1 VIEAASSGSGRCG
14 GTLLQEEEPQ
24 MEMQQI
30 RYFII
35 LAQTLNFT
43 RAAEAC
49 NVTQPALTRAIK
61 QLEEELGG
69 DLIRR
74 ERGNSHLTE
83 LGRRMLP
90 LMQQCYDAAM
100 SARSLARAVKNND
113 VAPLSVAV
121 SRTVNM
127 ANFVGPL
134 SQMFAAYP
142 GAQLKIRRGNA
153 TEIGTLLKEG
163 EAELAL
169 AGPLADN
176 WDRLDAWELFE
187 EPYVLLINLD
197 HPLARRNDIEAAQLA
212 GAHFLCQTCCEMAE
226 IVAAALAAHDVAM
239 ASAHEVET
247 DNDLIS
253 LLEANAGIAF
263 VPASAPSSAKL
274 RRLVVRGLD
283 VRRKVSVYAVAGRQ
297 RSHVTT
303 TLLNLLRASEWP
315 PSEEALS
322 AA

>member
-1 VIEAASSGSGRCG
+1 
-14 GTLLQEEEPQ
+14 

-35 LAQTLNFT
+35 LAQTVNFT

-100 SARSLARAVKNND
+100 SARSLAKAVKSNE

-121 SRTVNM
+121 SLTVNM
-127 ANFVGPL
+127 ATFVDPL

-153 TEIGTLLKEG
+153 VELSAMLKEG
-163 EAELAL
+163 EAELVL
-169 AGPLADN
+169 AGPLGDN
-176 WDRLDAWELFE
+176 WERLDVWNLFE
-187 EPYVLLINLD
+187 EPYGLLVNID
-197 HPLARRNDIEAAQLA
+197 HPLARRNDIEAPQL
-212 GAHFLCQTCCEMAE
+212 
-226 IVAAALAAHDVAM
+226 
-239 ASAHEVET
+239 
-247 DNDLIS
+247 
-253 LLEANAGIAF
+253 
-263 VPASAPSSAKL
+263 
-274 RRLVVRGLD
+274 
-283 VRRKVSVYAVAGRQ
+283 
-297 RSHVTT
+297 
-303 TLLNLLRASEWP
+303 
-315 PSEEALS
+315 
-322 AA
+322 

>member
-1 VIEAASSGSGRCG
+1 
-14 GTLLQEEEPQ
+14 

-30 RYFII
+30 RYFIA

-43 RAAEAC
+43 RAADAC

-61 QLEEELGG
+61 QLEGELGG

-100 SARSLARAVKNND
+100 SARSLARAVKSSD

-127 ANFVGPL
+127 TTFVGPL

-153 TEIGTLLKEG
+153 AELSTMLKEG
-163 EAELAL
+163 DDRTG
-169 AGPLADN
+169 AG
-176 WDRLDAWELFE
+176 RS
-187 EPYVLLINLD
+187 
-197 HPLARRNDIEAAQLA
+197 ARRST
-212 GAHFLCQTCCEMAE
+212 GSVWTSGTCS
-226 IVAAALAAHDVAM
+226 
-239 ASAHEVET
+239 ASPT
-247 DNDLIS
+247 S
-253 LLEANAGIAF
+253 
-263 VPASAPSSAKL
+263 
-274 RRLVVRGLD
+274 
-283 VRRKVSVYAVAGRQ
+283 
-297 RSHVTT
+297 
-303 TLLNLLRASEWP
+303 
-315 PSEEALS
+315 
-322 AA
+322 